1 MAKENE
7 KPKKDNV
14 YKSVNA
20 KDFAASYTDI
30 VPYYTELSEGNA
42 VKVDLKNKHVV
53 SWLSNKIIVKE
64 Q

>member
-1 MAKENE
+1 MAKGNE

-14 YKSVNA
+14 YKACNA
-20 KDFAASYTDI
+20 KDFAASYSDS

-53 SWLSNKIIVKE
+53 SWLANKIIVKG
-64 Q
+64 